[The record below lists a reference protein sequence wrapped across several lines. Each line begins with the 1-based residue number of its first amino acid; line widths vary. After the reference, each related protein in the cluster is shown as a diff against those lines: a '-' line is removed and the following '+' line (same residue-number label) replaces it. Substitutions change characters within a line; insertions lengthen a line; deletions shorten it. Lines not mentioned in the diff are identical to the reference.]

1 MTERIHISRRDIAWT
16 YASLGLGAGIN
27 LILLPLLVTFL
38 SPEELGLWYVFA
50 AVGTLIVVMDLGLVV
65 TVSRNITMAWMGAP
79 RLDQVSSTVKDA
91 QPGPNFELLGKL
103 VGACRTAYLGLGV
116 AVLALCLSIGTLHV
130 ANVSAGQM
138 ARSDALTAWIVYAI
152 AVSSNMALS
161 FWNPLLRGLGRVSE
175 SAKANVCNK
184 VAQLALTVIALL
196 AGGGLTG
203 VAVAYLL
210 SGLIFRWVSRHYFFQ
225 AVGGPTGVTLSRHS
239 LNERFE
245 VLRAIWP
252 NSYRQGVVSV
262 SQYVMISAPVL
273 IASAALPL
281 STVAS
286 LGMTLQL
293 IGVLKVVANAPFN
306 ALLPEFVSLRMHAD
320 VWTLQH
326 RFPLTVGMATYTVL
340 LGGATV
346 LVCGDRALALLGADV
361 TLLSAG
367 LAGLLLLNE
376 WATNQYALCSAF
388 LATDNHV
395 PMAKAYAVTA
405 TLSVMLQL
413 FLVLV
418 VGWGVLGLVLGSL
431 AVSMGYN
438 SWMWPR
444 RAAKDVGLGVWAL
457 FASTL
462 SAPIQLATRRARGA

>member
-1 MTERIHISRRDIAWT
+1 MTERIHISRRDIVWT

-27 LILLPLLVTFL
+27 VILLPLLVTFL

-50 AVGTLIVVMDLGLVV
+50 AVGTLIVVMDFGLVV
-65 TVSRNITMAWMGAP
+65 TVSRNITMALMGAP
-79 RLDQVSSTVKDA
+79 RLDQASSDTEA
-91 QPGPNFELLGKL
+91 TQLGPNFDLLGKL

-116 AVLALCLSIGTLHV
+116 AVLALCLTLGTLHV
-130 ANVSAGQM
+130 VNVSEGQV
-138 ARSDALTAWIVYAI
+138 ARSDALTAWTVYAI

-184 VAQLALTVIALL
+184 VAQLTLTAIALF
-196 AGGGLTG
+196 GGAGLTG

-210 SGLIFRWVSRHYFFQ
+210 SGLIFRWVSRRYFFR
-225 AVGGPTGVTLSRHS
+225 AMGGLTEVTLSRHS
-239 LNERFE
+239 LNERLE

-252 NSYRQGVVSV
+252 NSYRQGIVSV
-262 SQYVMISAPVL
+262 SQYVMISSPVL

-293 IGVLKVVANAPFN
+293 IVVLKVVANSPFN
-306 ALLPEFVSLRMHAD
+306 ALLPEFVSLRMKAD
-320 VWTLQH
+320 VRTLQH

-340 LGGATV
+340 LGGATI

-367 LAGLLLLNE
+367 LAGLLLMNE

-405 TLSVMLQL
+405 ALSVMLQL
-413 FLVLV
+413 WLVLV
-418 VGWGVLGLVLGSL
+418 LGCGVLGLVLGSL
-431 AVSMGYN
+431 VVSMGYN
-438 SWMWPR
+438 SWVWPR
-444 RAAKDVGLGVWAL
+444 RAAKDVGLGVWAF
-457 FASTL
+457 FANTL
-462 SAPIQLATRRARGA
+462 SAPVHLVTRRARET